1 MPLYMDIH
9 TVDSDDFSV
18 EDVVKA
24 HMEDL
29 DIQEQFGVTQ
39 LKYWVNE
46 PAKTLFCLMEGPNK
60 EACHEVH
67 VQSHG
72 NTACNIIEVSDNE
85 YNLFMGVGTHVND
98 LAHTQKGE
106 LDTGYRTILL
116 TNLVCFTE
124 NADWYSKEIHN
135 LIDRFNGVVILEPS
149 NQLMASFIYAKD
161 AIACAT
167 SIKTLLQSTDE
178 NVEFSLAVVSG
189 RPVDEEGEKLFE
201 DSKRKVQGLCSLGL
215 TGRVYIDQESQIL
228 AVKEDEAQKQME
240 NIVVIYEEDM
250 KFSQQLSD
258 LLPENLTKGD
268 FKSEDIFTSLGI
280 SKSQAYRKVKS
291 LTGMAPNQLI
301 QESRL
306 QKALLKLSNPS
317 ESIAEVAYETGF
329 NSPTYFT
336 RVFKK
341 RFGVL
346 PSDYLR

>member
-1 MPLYMDIH
+1 
-9 TVDSDDFSV
+9 
-18 EDVVKA
+18 
-24 HMEDL
+24 
-29 DIQEQFGVTQ
+29 
-39 LKYWVNE
+39 
-46 PAKTLFCLMEGPNK
+46 
-60 EACHEVH
+60 
-67 VQSHG
+67 
-72 NTACNIIEVSDNE
+72 
-85 YNLFMGVGTHVND
+85 
-98 LAHTQKGE
+98 
-106 LDTGYRTILL
+106 
-116 TNLVCFTE
+116 
-124 NADWYSKEIHN
+124 
-135 LIDRFNGVVILEPS
+135 
-149 NQLMASFIYAKD
+149 
-161 AIACAT
+161 
-167 SIKTLLQSTDE
+167 
-178 NVEFSLAVVSG
+178 
-189 RPVDEEGEKLFE
+189 
-201 DSKRKVQGLCSLGL
+201 
-215 TGRVYIDQESQIL
+215 
-228 AVKEDEAQKQME
+228 
-240 NIVVIYEEDM
+240 M